1 MVTFRR
7 CLGTVFV
14 SPVVLQ
20 SIPVRALFC
29 LFARLHVCRGGV
41 RSPGE
46 FDVLV
51 HPRLRWS
58 VVVWRVSL

>member
-1 MVTFRR
+1 MVIFRR

-20 SIPVRALFC
+20 SISVRALFC
-29 LFARLHVCRGGV
+29 LFACVHDCRGGV
-41 RSPGE
+41 RFPGE

-58 VVVWRVSL
+58 VVV

>member
-1 MVTFRR
+1 MVIFRR
-7 CLGTVFV
+7 CFGTVFV

-20 SIPVRALFC
+20 SMSVCALFC
-29 LFARLHVCRGGV
+29 LFACLHVCSRV
-41 RSPGE
+41 RFPGE

-58 VVVWRVSL
+58 VVV